1 MNTGE
6 RKMKSKEVAQLKAQK
21 PLRVAVIMGKHITG
35 GIKSVIMNY
44 YRNIDKNV
52 IQFDFIVDSDSPLK
66 DYSDIENMGGRVFE
80 IPPVKHLWGHISECY
95 KIIKREKFLIAHAYV
110 NTLNVFPMLAA
121 KLAGVP
127 VRIAENLST
136 GHPGER
142 KTLIKNILRPFARTF
157 PTHIAANSVF
167 AGIWLYGQSHM
178 GECKVIRNGIDL
190 NKYKFDVDLRNS
202 TRKAYGWQGKFV
214 VGHIGR
220 YQYQKNHNFLID
232 VFAEIHKKEPSSML
246 ALVGYGDL
254 KDEIFEK
261 INRLGLRDFV
271 VDLGG
276 TEDIAQFY
284 NAMDCFLLPS
294 FYEGLPVVGIE
305 AQATGLPCVLSSEV
319 TDETQITDIVD
330 FVSLEKSPADWAD
343 TVLKWK
349 NYQRADVS
357 EQITAN
363 GYNIKKEASVLQ
375 QYYIDCLEKSGV

>member
-1 MNTGE
+1 
-6 RKMKSKEVAQLKAQK
+6 
-21 PLRVAVIMGKHITG
+21 
-35 GIKSVIMNY
+35 
-44 YRNIDKNV
+44 
-52 IQFDFIVDSDSPLK
+52 
-66 DYSDIENMGGRVFE
+66 
-80 IPPVKHLWGHISECY
+80 
-95 KIIKREKFLIAHAYV
+95 
-110 NTLNVFPMLAA
+110 
-121 KLAGVP
+121 
-127 VRIAENLST
+127 
-136 GHPGER
+136 
-142 KTLIKNILRPFARTF
+142 
-157 PTHIAANSVF
+157 
-167 AGIWLYGQSHM
+167 
-178 GECKVIRNGIDL
+178 
-190 NKYKFDVDLRNS
+190 
-202 TRKAYGWQGKFV
+202 
-214 VGHIGR
+214 
-220 YQYQKNHNFLID
+220 
-232 VFAEIHKKEPSSML
+232 ML

-319 TDETQITDIVD
+319 ADETKITDIVD
-330 FVSLEKSPADWAD
+330 FVDLEKSPAEWAD

-349 NYQRADVS
+349 SYQRTDVS